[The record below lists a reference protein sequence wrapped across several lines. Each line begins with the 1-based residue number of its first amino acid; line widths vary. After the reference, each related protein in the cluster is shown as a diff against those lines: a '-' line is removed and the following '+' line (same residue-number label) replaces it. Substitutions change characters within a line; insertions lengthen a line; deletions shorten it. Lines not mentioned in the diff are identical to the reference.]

1 VLVEEKLLTL
11 GREGKVKLFITR
23 PEDLDNIKG
32 VVSLNHGM
40 GEHIERYKYF
50 SEKLANAGYIVY
62 GHNHRGHKDS
72 IETTE
77 DYGYI
82 DFEDSF
88 EILVDDNLR
97 IVEMIKKE
105 YPNLPIFLFG
115 HSMGSFIVQRF
126 AQLHGKKING
136 IILSGSAK
144 HNKFA
149 LRGGLML
156 AKTICKFKGA
166 KYRSKT
172 LFKLTFGAFN
182 KPFKP
187 ARTEYDWLNRD
198 EIEVDKYINDE
209 YCGGIFSAS
218 FYRDFFKGLR
228 TLNHNYELVPKDLP
242 ILILSGEKDPVG
254 GNKKL
259 VEKLYYVY
267 QKNSIKYLE
276 MKLYPDAR
284 HEILLELNKEEV
296 IQDCIEWI
304 DRYSKLYNI

>member
-1 VLVEEKLLTL
+1 
-11 GREGKVKLFITR
+11 
-23 PEDLDNIKG
+23 
-32 VVSLNHGM
+32 
-40 GEHIERYKYF
+40 
-50 SEKLANAGYIVY
+50 
-62 GHNHRGHKDS
+62 
-72 IETTE
+72 
-77 DYGYI
+77 
-82 DFEDSF
+82 
-88 EILVDDNLR
+88 
-97 IVEMIKKE
+97 
-105 YPNLPIFLFG
+105 
-115 HSMGSFIVQRF
+115 
-126 AQLHGKKING
+126 
-136 IILSGSAK
+136 
-144 HNKFA
+144 
-149 LRGGLML
+149 ML

-218 FYRDFFKGLR
+218 FYRDFLKGLR

-276 MKLYPDAR
+276 MKLYPEAR
-284 HEILLELNKEEV
+284 HEILLELNKEMIKIV
-296 IQDCIEWI
+296 
-304 DRYSKLYNI
+304 